1 MFDALEPRCLMSVAY
16 DSSTGTLAIV
26 GTDHADS
33 IIFSEEILHPTGQH
47 VLRLHFNGVNT
58 DYKRGSVKLIN
69 ISAGKG
75 ADTVILGTINIPSRI
90 DGGPGDDALSGGD
103 AKDTINGQGGNDYV
117 YGRKSSDK
125 LTGGLGYD
133 LILGGPGDDHIIP
146 LSDDNGD
153 DTISGGRGSD
163 TVDYTDYP
171 TPVFAYVGGTVQN
184 VKESDMLLVGIET
197 IIGSAFDDRLVNST
211 PNPMLLVGGA
221 GNDTII
227 GGSGPDTIN
236 GGSGTDSMS
245 GNGNKDVFIANDAE
259 KDTINGGS
267 GADTA
272 DLIDVGLDVVTNV
285 P

>member
-1 MFDALEPRCLMSVAY
+1 M
-16 DSSTGTLAIV
+16 
-26 GTDHADS
+26 
-33 IIFSEEILHPTGQH
+33 
-47 VLRLHFNGVNT
+47 
-58 DYKRGSVKLIN
+58 
-69 ISAGKG
+69 
-75 ADTVILGTINIPSRI
+75 
-90 DGGPGDDALSGGD
+90 
-103 AKDTINGQGGNDYV
+103 
-117 YGRKSSDK
+117 
-125 LTGGLGYD
+125 TGGLGYD

-236 GGSGTDSMS
+236 GGTGTDSMS